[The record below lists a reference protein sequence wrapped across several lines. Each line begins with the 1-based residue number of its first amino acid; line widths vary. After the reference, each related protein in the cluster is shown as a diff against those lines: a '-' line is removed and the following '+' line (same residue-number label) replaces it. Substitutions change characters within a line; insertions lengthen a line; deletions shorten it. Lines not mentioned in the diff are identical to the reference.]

1 MARIGSNIQAGLGRI
16 DYSPLFQGMSNAQQF
31 AAQGNAALAQSIANI
46 GQIAGSAIQ
55 GFQKKKEEEKQRAE
69 TIKFLQRSFN
79 TNPQAFKFL
88 ANEKGEFDQEKANVG
103 VSAVGAP
110 GMMQYATFANEAE
123 KQAKADKLKTDAA
136 AYASLISST
145 GGERKGEVPFMDTLR
160 QFQESRFSPE
170 AKAMGRQLLLDQRKT
185 EAEIGAL
192 EARASG
198 MGGEPTSA
206 MKNAT
211 VIADSELARGL
222 ITQDQYQGRVA
233 DIVAVG
239 GVETF
244 NPGGIFRRA
253 DGTGDPISTIVDA
266 RGNYYRHDAKG
277 NRVKLNLS
285 EYSPSSRSESNTLSP
300 DGFRKISTDIV
311 NQQNQINSI
320 NEFLKSTEGLSRSGL
335 QRVVEGFTSKVKT
348 ALGLPLSEAENAIGE
363 GKARQQRLL
372 GAIRNEILGPG
383 VLTDQDAE
391 RLYQAMD
398 GDIRNISTN
407 IDRVRK
413 ALFAIVNEK
422 NNLYK
427 QDLDLYN
434 YNAKEKYTFARPL
447 DLIPLYEFSNEQAPS
462 LQQNNPFA
470 TTRTLRIGDGKLVP
484 VKQPTQSQ
492 YNLLDFVGR

>member
-1 MARIGSNIQAGLGRI
+1 MARIGTGIRPELGRI
-16 DYSPLFQGMSNAQQF
+16 DYTPYMQG
-31 AAQGNAALAQSIANI
+31 ALAGSQSIAQGI
-46 GQIAGSAIQ
+46 ATLGQIAGKSISDYYTR
-55 GFQKKKEEEKQRAE
+55 KEEEKKREGAANSFIKTIEANPAAFQSYLKDGKVDKDAVRSMVNDLGFEAALQLNTYLSGFAKQDKAE
-69 TIKFLQRSFN
+69 
-79 TNPQAFKFL
+79 
-88 ANEKGEFDQEKANVG
+88 
-103 VSAVGAP
+103 
-110 GMMQYATFANEAE
+110 
-123 KQAKADKLKTDAA
+123 KLKTESAK
-136 AYASLISST
+136 YADYLTQTQGEDNT
-145 GGERKGEVPFMDTLR
+145 GASFMKNLR
-160 QFQESRFSPE
+160 SFQEGQFSPE
-170 AKAMGRQLLLDQRKT
+170 AKLAGRQMNLETRKT
-185 EAEIGAL
+185 EAQIREL
-192 EARASG
+192 ESRASG
-198 MGGEPTSA
+198 GGGEPTSA
-206 MKNAT
+206 MKNAK

-222 ITQDQYQGRVA
+222 ITQDQYQGRIA

-348 ALGLPLSEAENAIGE
+348 ALGLPLSEAENALGE

>member
-1 MARIGSNIQAGLGRI
+1 MARPSRFGSGIRPQLGLV
-16 DYSPLFQGMSNAQQF
+16 DYSPIAKGGEFYAQ
-31 AAQGNAALAQSIANI
+31 AIATL
-46 GQIAGSAIQ
+46 GQIAGKSISDYYTR
-55 GFQKKKEEEKQRAE
+55 KEEEKKREGAANSFIKTIEANPAAFQSYLKDGKVDKDAVRSMVNDLGFEAALQLNTYLSGFAKQDKAE
-69 TIKFLQRSFN
+69 
-79 TNPQAFKFL
+79 
-88 ANEKGEFDQEKANVG
+88 
-103 VSAVGAP
+103 
-110 GMMQYATFANEAE
+110 
-123 KQAKADKLKTDAA
+123 KLKTESAK
-136 AYASLISST
+136 YADYLTQTQGEDNTGASFMKSLRS
-145 GGERKGEVPFMDTLR
+145 
-160 QFQESRFSPE
+160 FQEGQFSPE
-170 AKAMGRQLLLDQRKT
+170 AKLAGRQMNLETRKT

>member
-1 MARIGSNIQAGLGRI
+1 MARASRFGSGIRPQLGLV
-16 DYSPLFQGMSNAQQF
+16 DYSPIAKGGEFYAQ
-31 AAQGNAALAQSIANI
+31 AIATL
-46 GQIAGSAIQ
+46 GQIAGKSISDYYTR
-55 GFQKKKEEEKQRAE
+55 KEEEKKREGAANSFIKTIEANPAAFQSYLKDGKVDKDAVRSMVNDLGFEAALQLNTYLSGFAKQDKAE
-69 TIKFLQRSFN
+69 
-79 TNPQAFKFL
+79 
-88 ANEKGEFDQEKANVG
+88 
-103 VSAVGAP
+103 
-110 GMMQYATFANEAE
+110 
-123 KQAKADKLKTDAA
+123 KLKTESAK
-136 AYASLISST
+136 YADYLTQTQGEDNT
-145 GGERKGEVPFMDTLR
+145 GASFMKNLR
-160 QFQESRFSPE
+160 SFQEGQFSPE
-170 AKAMGRQLLLDQRKT
+170 AKLAGRQMNLEARKT
-185 EAEIGAL
+185 EAQIREL
-192 EARASG
+192 ESRSSG

-206 MKNAT
+206 MKNAK

-222 ITQDQYQGRVA
+222 ITQDQYQGRIA
-233 DIVAVG
+233 DLVAVG

-300 DGFRKISTDIV
+300 DGFRKLSTDIV
-311 NQQNQINSI
+311 NQQTQINSI

-348 ALGLPLSEAENAIGE
+348 ALGLPLSEAENALGE

-372 GAIRNEILGPG
+372 GSIRNEILGPG

-391 RLYQAMD
+391 RLFEAMD

-413 ALFAIVNEK
+413 ALFTIVNEK
-422 NNLYK
+422 NNMYR